1 MQTQDNNSEKT
12 NNQSCL
18 SAVSR
23 SPLSPEDEEK
33 RQQALKKAEDAYQD
47 RKSPHYRDN
56 ERFSWAVETINRKF
70 FEDCD

>member
-1 MQTQDNNSEKT
+1 MSTDKTSLENETQP
-12 NNQSCL
+12 SCL
-18 SAVSR
+18 GAVSR

-33 RQQALKKAEDAYQD
+33 RQQALKRAEDAYQD

-70 FEDCD
+70 FRDCD